1 MYQFYALGSPNAGNS
16 NFTTKLQKIR
26 ELTGIHTPD
35 FFSP

>member
-1 MYQFYALGSPNAGNS
+1 MYQFDALGSPSADNS